1 MIQPKKTKMTPEKEL
16 SMSQLTS
23 RKEKNCCGIFEDVLK
38 LSKELNGENSLI
50 TAQVYQNMGNDHM
63 LNGRN

>member
-1 MIQPKKTKMTPEKEL
+1 MGTIIKA
-16 SMSQLTS
+16 